1 MKNNLRSE
9 YSCLCGCED
18 PGRGAARSLYI
29 SRLCDLSVCRHTK
42 KSPSLHPFFR
52 RRRIHGKAATQ
63 NDPECNCEP
72 SGIVRAMRIRTCRRS
87 VTGAFSLECAAVPT
101 CVFPSM
107 KIHKSVP
114 FLPEAHV
121 PELPITC
128 LYYNTNP
135 RVGQGRFY
143 NPW

>member
-9 YSCLCGCED
+9 FSCLCGCED
-18 PGRGAARSLYI
+18 PGRGAARSLYVPFM
-29 SRLCDLSVCRHTK
+29 RPVCVQAYQ

-87 VTGAFSLECAAVPT
+87 VTGAFPLECAAVPT